1 MLSAVDHGLEVQFQG
16 IVRPLKWVPS
26 TVEEGRIKKCLSFF
40 LSAKVSP
47 PMVAQLFSAVEQ
59 AQLPAISYYAFF
71 LSELLVRQH
80 PGPLGRQDIEQLSRV
95 FASLALP
102 ESKEFYQQL
111 PSPPSVSISRK
122 YNELFLRQQSHDSR
136 FNPQPAA
143 PEVDPKLQFLE
154 YLLQAD
160 AEQRFNVSRAWPDGV
175 IIELNAIFSD
185 LCRSGKLTK
194 KNVEDIIQYYQS
206 FRGTDNGVSFDFS
219 TLKSICSES
228 IASLRIYINV
238 RHARPLF
245 PLLNTF
251 ILNSRPQSDKE
262 LTQQAEE
269 GQGLIESRSRESISA
284 SSAACFPT
292 PLFFF
297 DIQPQNG
304 NYVSFDDAVYV
315 GKYLAFLKAQNLIAD
330 YQIVYSET
338 NRLSVKVS
346 FKDARYFCEG
356 YSNDWWPKTQKASGS
371 LTTPTR
377 YQLMLEDLI
386 KKGQE
391 LQQKNDVER
400 RRIGATAS
408 RSLSTPLLSGKSKS
422 KPFWRNWK
430 FWLGVGVAV
439 TAVAAVALT
448 IVTGGAALVLG
459 ALALGGLTA
468 AVFTTVVAT
477 AAAKA
482 AAASATAA
490 SSVALAPLA
499 STTTSPVI
507 SSVAPAATS
516 SLVPDAVLAATGL
529 AAVVPPLAAAA
540 TTVTFFKMN
549 KGKAEAE
556 LPEQKNFP
564 IRP

>member
-1 MLSAVDHGLEVQFQG
+1 MLSAVDHGLEVQFRG
-16 IVRPLKWVPS
+16 ILHSLTWAPS
-26 TVEEGRIKKCLSFF
+26 PEEEGRIQKCLSFF

-47 PMVAQLFSAVEQ
+47 AMVAQLFSAVEQ

-71 LSELLVRQH
+71 LSQLLVRQH
-80 PGPLGRQDIEQLSRV
+80 PGALGRQGIEQLSRV
-95 FASLALP
+95 FAKLP
-102 ESKEFYQQL
+102 PLESRRFYEQL
-111 PSPPSVSISRK
+111 PSSPSVSISRK
-122 YNELFLRQQSHDSR
+122 YNELFPRQQPHDSR
-136 FNPQPAA
+136 FNAQPAV
-143 PEVDPKLQFLE
+143 PEVEPRLQFLE
-154 YLLQAD
+154 YLFRAD
-160 AEQRFNVSRAWPDGV
+160 AEEQFNLSRAWPDGA
-175 IIELNAIFSD
+175 IIQFNAIFSS
-185 LCRSGKLTK
+185 LFQSGKLTK
-194 KNVEDIIQYYQS
+194 KNVEDIIKYYQA
-206 FRGTDNGVSFDFS
+206 FRGKDNGVNFDFN

-228 IASLRIYINV
+228 IASLEIYV
-238 RHARPLF
+238 CASVLPLF

-251 ILNSRPQSDKE
+251 VLNSTPQSDKE
-262 LTQQAEE
+262 LNQQAE
-269 GQGLIESRSRESISA
+269 GQGLIERSRESISA
-284 SSAACFPT
+284 SSAACLPT
-292 PLFFF
+292 QFIFF
-297 DIQPQNG
+297 DIQSETG

-356 YSNDWWPKTQKASGS
+356 YYNDWWPKTQKASGS
-371 LTTPTR
+371 LTTPIR

-386 KKGQE
+386 KKGEE
-391 LQQKNDVER
+391 LRQKNDVER

-430 FWLGVGVAV
+430 FWLGVGVVV

-468 AVFTTVVAT
+468 AVVTTVVAT

-499 STTTSPVI
+499 SATTSPVI

-529 AAVVPPLAAAA
+529 VAVVPPLAAATA
-540 TTVTFFKMN
+540 VTFFKMN

-564 IRP
+564 ICR